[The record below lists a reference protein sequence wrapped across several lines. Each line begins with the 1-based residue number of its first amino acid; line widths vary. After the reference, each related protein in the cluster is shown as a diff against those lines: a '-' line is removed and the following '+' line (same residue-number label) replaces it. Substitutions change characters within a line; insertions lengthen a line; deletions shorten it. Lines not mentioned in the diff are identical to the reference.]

1 MSDYGGI
8 DLPDYVQR
16 YLLRSV
22 VASLPPDVVQ
32 TLASMSEDEIAAIE
46 KLGAVLDS
54 SNAQPHM
61 YVYSVH

>member
-1 MSDYGGI
+1 LSDYSGI

-22 VASLPPDVVQ
+22 VASLPPEVVE

-46 KLGAVLDS
+46 KLGAVLDG
-54 SNAQPHM
+54 SNAQPHL